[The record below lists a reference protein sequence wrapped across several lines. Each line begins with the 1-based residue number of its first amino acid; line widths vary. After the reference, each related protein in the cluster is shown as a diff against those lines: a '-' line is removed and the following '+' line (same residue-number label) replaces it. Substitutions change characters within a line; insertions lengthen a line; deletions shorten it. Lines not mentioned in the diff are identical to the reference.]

1 MLTQSNTDIDEDKR
15 VTPYTDIAEP
25 NLAKLLSESAEP
37 KFKKSKTDSDEPRRA
52 TPYTDI
58 DEPNLAK
65 LVRERELPNSA
76 KL

>member
-1 MLTQSNTDIDEDKR
+1 

-25 NLAKLLSESAEP
+25 NLAKLLNESAEP
-37 KFKKSKTDSDEPRRA
+37 MFKKSKTDIDAPRRA

-65 LVRERELPNSA
+65 LVKERELPNSA